1 MKMNFKFTLLISL
14 LSIIGFAQDL
24 ATLKSESQKMYDA
37 AITLDFEKMMD
48 FTYPK
53 VFEIAPKDQMVEMM
67 YSTFENDQMSIK
79 LEQIDPKFSFG
90 EIKKIDKHVFCQFSH
105 DNKMKLTFK
114 NDISGSEEM
123 IVDMLKENTGATDV
137 TYDEKT
143 KSFYATLRV
152 NVLAVAD
159 ELTKN
164 NWKFITLEKEKAML
178 SMLFSEDIIKQLG
191 LN

>member
-24 ATLKSESQKMYDA
+24 ATLKSESLKMFDA
-37 AITLDFEKMMD
+37 SLILDFEKMLD

-53 VFEIAPKDQMVEMM
+53 VFDIAPKDQMLEMM
-67 YSTFENDQMSIK
+67 TNTFENEQMSIK
-79 LEQIDPKFSFG
+79 IEKIDPKFSFE
-90 EIKKIDKHVFCQFSH
+90 EIQKIDKHVFCKFSH

-123 IVDMLKENTGATDV
+123 IIEMLKENTGATDV
-137 TYDEKT
+137 NYDVNT
-143 KSFYATLRV
+143 KSFNATLRV
-152 NVLAVAD
+152 NVLAIAD

>member
-24 ATLKSESQKMYDA
+24 ATLKSESLKMFDA
-37 AITLDFEKMMD
+37 SLILDFEKMLD

-53 VFEIAPKDQMVEMM
+53 VFDIAPKDQMLEMM
-67 YSTFENDQMSIK
+67 TNTFENEQMSIK
-79 LEQIDPKFSFG
+79 IEKIDPKFSFG
-90 EIKKIDKHVFCQFSH
+90 EIQKIDKHVFCKFSH

-123 IVDMLKENTGATDV
+123 IIEMLKENTGATDV
-137 TYDEKT
+137 NYDVNT
-143 KSFYATLRV
+143 KSFNATLRV
-152 NVLAVAD
+152 NVLAIAD

>member
-53 VFEIAPKDQMVEMM
+53 VFEISPKDELVEIMAN
-67 YSTFENDQMSIK
+67 TFENDQMSIRIEK
-79 LEQIDPKFSFG
+79 IDPKFSFE
-90 EIKKIDKHVFCQFSH
+90 EIKKIDKHVFCKFSH

-137 TYDEKT
+137 TYNEKT
-143 KSFYATLRV
+143 KSFYATLHV
-152 NVLAVAD
+152 TVLAVAD

-164 NWKFITLEKEKAML
+164 NWKFITLEKDKGILNM
-178 SMLFSEDIIKQLG
+178 MFSEEIIKQLG

>member
-1 MKMNFKFTLLISL
+1 MKFKLTLLFVF
-14 LSIIGFAQDL
+14 LSFTTFAQDL
-24 ATLKSESQKMYDA
+24 ASLKSESQKMFDA
-37 AITLDFEKMMD
+37 SLILDFEKMLD

-53 VFEIAPKDQMVEMM
+53 VFDIAPKDQMLEMM
-67 YSTFENDQMSIK
+67 TNTFENEQMSIK
-79 LEQIDPKFSFG
+79 IEKIDPKFSFG
-90 EIKKIDKHVFCQFSH
+90 EIQKIDKQVFCKFSH

-114 NDISGSEEM
+114 NDIQGSEEM
-123 IVDMLKENTGATDV
+123 IIEMLKENTGATDV
-137 TYDEKT
+137 NYDVKT
-143 KSFYATLRV
+143 KSFNATLRV
-152 NVLAVAD
+152 NVLAIAD